1 MSKYI
6 CFVIAPGRGKN
17 NLSIDFIL
25 WFRSAYHQS
34 LAALAIRAERE
45 LRHPVLRR
53 PSMTYRNAA
62 QTLTPP
68 PITENTQAKQLRAVR
83 IFTGISHPPGKTRSM
98 KYPFALLCCVLYLRC
113 TPKPATAGIAT
124 DTLRVDSI
132 TEHTYRHLTF
142 LDTESFGKVPCNGLI
157 VVDDGE
163 AVIFDTPATDAAS
176 TELIDYVETK
186 LNAKVKAVVAT
197 HFHDDCT
204 GGLEAFHGR
213 GIASYGLKETLRRA
227 REEGNPVPEMA
238 FDDRLSLT
246 AGNTEIEVIY
256 PGPGHTPDNVVAY
269 VPSERVLFGG
279 CLIKELNA
287 GKGNLADADTTRWSA
302 TVANVSNLF
311 PDVRHVVP
319 GHGDIGGP
327 ELLAYTKTLF
337 SPK

>member
-1 MSKYI
+1 M
-6 CFVIAPGRGKN
+6 R
-17 NLSIDFIL
+17 IL
-25 WFRSAYHQS
+25 TS
-34 LAALAIRAERE
+34 LAI
-45 LRHPVLRR
+45 
-53 PSMTYRNAA
+53 
-62 QTLTPP
+62 
-68 PITENTQAKQLRAVR
+68 
-83 IFTGISHPPGKTRSM
+83 
-98 KYPFALLCCVLYLRC
+98 LCFFLGC
-113 TPKPATAGIAT
+113 TPHRPAAADYRTE
-124 DTLRVDSI
+124 TLQIDPI
-132 TEHTYRHLTF
+132 TEHTYRHLTY

-157 VVDDGE
+157 VVNDGE

-186 LNAKVKAVVAT
+186 LNARVKAVVAT

-204 GGLEAFHGR
+204 GGLATFHDR
-213 GIASYGLKETLRRA
+213 GIVSYGLDETLRRA
-227 REEGNPVPEMA
+227 REEGNPIPEQA
-238 FDDRLSLT
+238 FDDRISLT
-246 AGNTEIEVIY
+246 AGPTKIEVLH